1 MFSRSGWS
9 RAAAAL
15 TLAALLG
22 CSGKP
27 AEAPGV
33 PRLLITHT
41 ENLSGNPSLDGVA
54 RAISHLVRAQLSG
67 SAALAV
73 FEAGDATE
81 AASRRASRIVRSW
94 LELNGDRLSL
104 HVNVRSAEGKTLEQW
119 ESSAQAAEGPSPLA
133 SALVKKVA
141 PATPAAAPLPAEAAA
156 LFGNALSQ
164 PPAAAIPILERVV
177 TQAPAWGDA
186 YFLLGANLTA
196 AGRAADARNAW
207 TAGIAR
213 ATNEISKARMQAAL
227 ATAENDSAKAA
238 EATEKLST
246 LLPAEPELAM
256 QAGSLRLARSDFAK
270 AASLMSIAVKS
281 EPAVGEWWNQLAFT
295 QAFAGDAAAARQSIA
310 RYAQLEPRSAN
321 PPDSLGE
328 IEFLLGRFPEAAAE
342 FQSAYQRQPEFLS
355 GATLL
360 KSAQALLLAGKA
372 AAAEKE
378 FNRYLQGPL
387 KDHPQ
392 QALHRLRWLYRTGK
406 KAEALQQATALAAN
420 AATPP
425 DIASAALA
433 QAAFWQLT
441 AGDRAKAFETA
452 RAAMQKAQSPP
463 AKREAL
469 IAFFLAQP
477 SAGVEEW
484 KRRAGGKPTDDLLA
498 LALVFDRKWTDALPV
513 LQRLVTG
520 THPFRAGHW
529 RVLYAWA
536 LVETGARDKAGEWLR
551 WYPIPLSSG
560 EPAIELLVLEK
571 VTELRAQALSRKG

>member
-1 MFSRSGWS
+1 M
-9 RAAAAL
+9 A
-15 TLAALLG
+15 LAALLG

-27 AEAPGV
+27 AEPAGV

-104 HVNVRSAEGKTLEQW
+104 HVNIRSAEGKTLAQW
-119 ESSAQAAEGPSPLA
+119 ESSALAAEGPSPLA
-133 SALVKKVA
+133 SAIVKKVA
-141 PATPAAAPLPAEAAA
+141 PATAAAAPLPAEAAA

-164 PPAAAIPILERVV
+164 PPAAAIPLLERVV

-196 AGRAADARNAW
+196 SGRAADARNVW

-213 ATNEISKARMQAAL
+213 ASSEISKARMQAAL

-238 EATEKLST
+238 DATEKLAT

-256 QAGSLRLARSDFAK
+256 QAGNLRLARSDFAK

-310 RYAQLEPRSAN
+310 RYTALAPHSAN
-321 PPDSLGE
+321 PSDSLGE
-328 IEFLLGRFPEAAAE
+328 IEFLLGRFPESSAG
-342 FQSAYQRQPEFLS
+342 FLSAYQREPEFLS
-355 GATLL
+355 GATLF
-360 KSAQALLLAGKA
+360 KSAQALLLAGNA

-387 KDHPQ
+387 KSHPQ
-392 QALHRLRWLYRTGK
+392 QALYRLRWLYRTGK
-406 KAEALQQATALAAN
+406 KAEALQQAAALAAN

-425 DIASAALA
+425 DIASGALT
-433 QAAFWQLT
+433 QAAFWHLT
-441 AGDRAKAFETA
+441 AGDRAKTFETA
-452 RAAMQKAQSPP
+452 RSALQKAQSPP

-560 EPAIELLVLEK
+560 EPAIELLALEK
-571 VTELRAQALSRKG
+571 VTELRAQVLSRKG